1 MSHILIKWVAEEKWD
16 VYPVRALADTNV
28 GYRLVAQEGAIKKLR
43 GSIQDV
49 FWEEGQ
55 PAAPAILLN
64 SEAGKMVKRLKRI
77 LNNVEKKQDDPV
89 IACTKVDIGGG
100 TLIDK
105 SVLEQLSRACD
116 SGSGPGK
123 FARALLRH
131 IFTDAELRGKSL
143 FGGKGCHRGEAVQK
157 EALDTVRVEAVIGCQ
172 NSFADLALPL
182 APREQP
188 QAAEKAPAVEARAPK
203 PTKVPQ
209 VGSLVESTA
218 APAVPAVRAP
228 TGSVPPKSATP
239 SGTQLERVPS
249 VSRLSEEAMDTTPST
264 SGTPTPKHPPLPTGR
279 GKAGRQPVAA
289 PEKGT

>member
-1 MSHILIKWVAEEKWD
+1 MGGGGKWD

-55 PAAPAILLN
+55 PAILLN
-64 SEAGKMVKRLKRI
+64 SGSPQALEKKRSWLVAGAGASISTAEGNGACSECGMQVHQLKEENEALKAEIQSLKRLQEEHSYLTEAGKMVKRLKRI

-131 IFTDAELRGKSL
+131 IFTDAELHGKSL

-157 EALDTVRVEAVIGCQ
+157 EALDTAHSSRTFVTAQMQSPI
-172 NSFADLALPL
+172 
-182 APREQP
+182 
-188 QAAEKAPAVEARAPK
+188 
-203 PTKVPQ
+203 T
-209 VGSLVESTA
+209 LV
-218 APAVPAVRAP
+218 
-228 TGSVPPKSATP
+228 
-239 SGTQLERVPS
+239 
-249 VSRLSEEAMDTTPST
+249 
-264 SGTPTPKHPPLPTGR
+264 
-279 GKAGRQPVAA
+279 
-289 PEKGT
+289 